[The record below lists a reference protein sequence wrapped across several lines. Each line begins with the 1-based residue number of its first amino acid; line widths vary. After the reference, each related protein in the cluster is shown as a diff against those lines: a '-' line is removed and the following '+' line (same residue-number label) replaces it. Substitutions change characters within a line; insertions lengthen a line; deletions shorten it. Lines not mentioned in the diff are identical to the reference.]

1 MFFILYILWIVF
13 NGKITFEILWLG
25 ALICGGIY
33 LLCWK
38 FFGYDIKKE
47 QSYYKKIPLVIKYL
61 FVLMVEILKAN
72 LVVVK
77 LVLSGKKVN
86 PVLVEFS
93 TGLRTEAAKFIL
105 SHSITLTPGTIT
117 VELKEDA
124 FVVHCLDKSMSSG
137 MEDSHFV
144 QLLKKMEN

>member
-38 FFGYDIKKE
+38 FFGYNIKKE
-47 QSYYKKIPLVIKYL
+47 WLYFKKTPLVFRYL
-61 FVLMVEILKAN
+61 FVLFWEIFKAN

-77 LVLSGKKVN
+77 LVLSGKKVY
-86 PVLVEFS
+86 PALVEFKTS
-93 TGLRTEAAKFIL
+93 LRSEAAKFIL

-117 VELKEDA
+117 VELKDDT
-124 FVVHCLDKSMSSG
+124 FVVHCLDKSMSEG
-137 MEDSHFV
+137 MEDSSFV
-144 QLLKKMEN
+144 ELLKKLEN

>member
-47 QSYYKKIPLVIKYL
+47 RSYYKKIPLVIKYL

-124 FVVHCLDKSMSSG
+124 FVVHCLDKSMSGG

>member
-13 NGKITFEILWLG
+13 NGKITFAILWLG
-25 ALICGGIY
+25 ALVCGGIY

-47 QSYYKKIPLVIKYL
+47 RSYFKKIPLVIKYL
-61 FVLMVEILKAN
+61 FVLMIEILKAN

-137 MEDSHFV
+137 MEDSNFV